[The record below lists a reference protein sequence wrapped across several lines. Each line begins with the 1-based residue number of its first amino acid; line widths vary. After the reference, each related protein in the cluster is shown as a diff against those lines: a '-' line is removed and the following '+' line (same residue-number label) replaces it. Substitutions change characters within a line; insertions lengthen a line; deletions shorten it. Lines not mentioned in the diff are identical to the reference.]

1 MTPRWPTSSAPVRGS
16 RHELGLGRRDR
27 RVVPNSLLLN
37 PRVLSL
43 RARTRV
49 MRIRQPGPTFGMSW
63 CSLSF
68 ERYSLNSL
76 TLSLCDFDAIFS
88 MSLAWVRSACSSY
101 LRSASVR
108 LSLGSEG
115 FFSPSLSP
123 AASSRGLSASL
134 CACGSWRARGVRF
147 PEGWARAATEGSG
160 GRAHLLVL
168 FLLLLDAASRGQ
180 APASLELQAALHDVL
195 ITLARRHGDCSP
207 TSQTGAPMGV
217 SGEIS
222 ATGCRQLGGQSTNA

>member
-1 MTPRWPTSSAPVRGS
+1 
-16 RHELGLGRRDR
+16 
-27 RVVPNSLLLN
+27 
-37 PRVLSL
+37 
-43 RARTRV
+43 

-108 LSLGSEG
+108 LSLGSES
-115 FFSPSLSP
+115 FFSPSSSP

-134 CACGSWRARGVRF
+134 CACGSWRARGVKF
-147 PEGWARAATEGSG
+147 PEGWARAASEGSG

-168 FLLLLDAASRGQ
+168 FLLLLLDAASRGQ

-207 TSQTGAPMGV
+207 TSDWGSIWAV

-222 ATGCRQLGGQSTNA
+222 ATEQPGGQSRNAGSNRRRAL

>member
-1 MTPRWPTSSAPVRGS
+1 
-16 RHELGLGRRDR
+16 
-27 RVVPNSLLLN
+27 
-37 PRVLSL
+37 
-43 RARTRV
+43 

-108 LSLGSEG
+108 LSLGSES
-115 FFSPSLSP
+115 FFSPSSSP

-134 CACGSWRARGVRF
+134 CACGSWRARGEISGGMG
-147 PEGWARAATEGSG
+147 EGCQGSG

-207 TSQTGAPMGV
+207 TSDWGSIWAV

-222 ATGCRQLGGQSTNA
+222 ATEQPGGQSRNAGSNRRRAL